1 MGKIEITKGWKGY
14 AGGIMLIVVGFYLLL
29 VGQEIE
35 GAEAIAMG
43 LGILGIR
50 HYLEYS
56 KKG

>member
-14 AGGIMLIVVGFYLLL
+14 AGGIILILVGFYLLL

-43 LGILGIR
+43 LGIIGIR
-50 HYLEYS
+50 HRLQYS
-56 KKG
+56 SKG